1 MLAPSGILSFERGSV
16 SPAFKYAPLLTGVQ
30 AISWTEITVVGQSA
44 HAGTTPMAMRHDAA
58 HAAAA
63 ITVGAR
69 DIVARIGPPMV
80 GTVLYFHPEGA
91 QGGGSMEVKFADG
104 RIGWIGHVDNGLPAG
119 TKVGPGT
126 QLAVISSHHANPHV
140 HWDLRA

>member
-1 MLAPSGILSFERGSV
+1 LEKEGFTNAIDIMGAPGTPVLAPM
-16 SPAFKYAPLLTGVQ
+16 Q
-30 AISWTEITVVGQSA
+30 
-44 HAGTTPMAMRHDAA
+44 
-58 HAAAA
+58 
-63 ITVGAR
+63 
-69 DIVARIGPPMV
+69 

-119 TKVGPGT
+119 TKVGPGS
-126 QLAVISSHHANPHV
+126 QLAVISAHHARPHV